1 MLGNLSKFESK
12 IVEYKEEV
20 NHKNY
25 EKWAKTVV
33 AFANTDG
40 GSIYFGVNDD
50 GELIGLEPDI
60 LKKEIPYINTVCD
73 KNISPR
79 IKYDF
84 NETETNNGK
93 YILEMRIPKAIKTPV
108 WLTRSDE
115 EEVVYVRR
123 EGESVIAHGEEIEE
137 LILRGRNISFDSLL
151 SNYQYED
158 LSFNV
163 LNRKYQERNKTD
175 NIITKKLLQ
184 SKGALTSDD
193 IATNALLLFSDDIH
207 ELDNK
212 VVCRIW
218 PGSNKASMT
227 MIDKKTFQ
235 GNIIDCLEFA
245 QNFVNL
251 YVKQGLVKLNSGGNS
266 EITSYP
272 QRAIE
277 EALINAFAHRDY
289 YISGSQI
296 DVDIFVDRIQIT
308 SPGKFILPG
317 RAQDYDMRY
326 IPSRQRNAIICEL
339 FSLCRLMET
348 SGSGLE
354 LIADLYDSFPEE
366 YKPEIYSDPAQF
378 IIVLKDLTYSV
389 EDKEDDT
396 KELRISFKSP
406 RSGNREY
413 DKKIL
418 MFCLDNPKS
427 RQEIQDFIE
436 LSDKKHFVNSIL
448 NPLLDSELLI
458 PTQEY
463 AKSPNQKYYTN
474 KNKIRFI

>member
-1 MLGNLSKFESK
+1 M
-12 IVEYKEEV
+12 
-20 NHKNY
+20 
-25 EKWAKTVV
+25 
-33 AFANTDG
+33 
-40 GSIYFGVNDD
+40 
-50 GELIGLEPDI
+50 
-60 LKKEIPYINTVCD
+60 
-73 KNISPR
+73 
-79 IKYDF
+79 
-84 NETETNNGK
+84 
-93 YILEMRIPKAIKTPV
+93 
-108 WLTRSDE
+108 
-115 EEVVYVRR
+115 
-123 EGESVIAHGEEIEE
+123 
-137 LILRGRNISFDSLL
+137 
-151 SNYQYED
+151 
-158 LSFNV
+158 
-163 LNRKYQERNKTD
+163 
-175 NIITKKLLQ
+175 
-184 SKGALTSDD
+184 
-193 IATNALLLFSDDIH
+193 
-207 ELDNK
+207 
-212 VVCRIW
+212 
-218 PGSNKASMT
+218 
-227 MIDKKTFQ
+227 
-235 GNIIDCLEFA
+235 
-245 QNFVNL
+245 
-251 YVKQGLVKLNSGGNS
+251 VKLNSGGNS

-418 MFCLDNPKS
+418 MFCLDDPKS